1 MKKLIII
8 LIIYF
13 IYLINSFAQEKF
25 IFDADYT
32 VFRNND
38 STSLIEIYL
47 AFYHSNL
54 IFKKSV
60 DKYQANVLINLELV
74 DKEKDVVYLNNFYKL
89 PIYILDSAQFKL
101 KQKEITQ
108 LPALPLKPG
117 DYKMIVIAK
126 DAADTT
132 RTDKFDFDI
141 AVPLYS
147 FDKINL
153 SGIQLSTSIKTSDGK
168 EGMFE
173 KFGYEVIPNPNQF
186 FGNNLNH
193 LYYYFEIYGLKFYGN
208 NVYLKKSISNVNDS
222 IISYVIDKIQGA
234 HNIMVETGNFTL
246 DTLESG
252 TYYIKVSIL
261 DEKSNEL
268 TKAEKKFY
276 VYNTIK
282 NVVDN
287 NAKENVDFL
296 KSEYATMTESQLD
309 DEFEKAVYIRT
320 DEETKNYKSLN
331 NLDAKRKFMY
341 QFWTKRDN
349 TPYTQVNEYKINY
362 FKRIER
368 ANKMFKEPFL
378 EGWRTDRGRIYML
391 YGEPN
396 DVEKFEYEA
405 DIRSYQIWHY
415 ETIEGG
421 TICVFAESKYTGSG
435 IYELVHSTIRG
446 ELRNDDWKEQLKKK

>member
-89 PIYILDSAQFKL
+89 PINILDSAQFKL

-153 SGIQLSTSIKTSDGK
+153 SGIQLSTSIKISDGK

-421 TICVFAESKYTGSG
+421 TICIFAESKYTGSG